1 MSKKSL
7 NVENMFQKINESF
20 DKANKRGGGIYK
32 DILRFEMDKDYVVR
46 LLPYRED
53 PENTVYSYTYRGWT
67 SKSTGKY
74 VEVLDP
80 PYDEVNPIQAYSTTL
95 TNQLRALKL
104 DKEDPRM
111 KDARMIWSRKGWLI
125 NCYVI
130 SDPTNPD
137 NEGTVKILK
146 VGKQLW
152 DIIDT
157 YVHGERKDE
166 FGWRCFDPSAKG
178 CNLKIKAQDNGSG
191 KYSEYTKSY
200 FMSPSEIEG
209 VSDNDERI
217 EEFFDACFDL
227 KTVYPIKTESEI
239 QEILDTHFKGEV
251 AEQAPTSF
259 GDIDSILDS
268 EDEEE
273 DVDEEIEEEVAEE
286 EPEPVKTK
294 TTSKKTESKKKEVS
308 KDEDDIDDLIANL

>member
-1 MSKKSL
+1 MAKKSL

-20 DKANKRGGGIYK
+20 NKANKSGGGIYK
-32 DILRFEMDKDYVVR
+32 DILKFEMDKDYVVR
-46 LLPYRED
+46 LLPYFED
-53 PENTVYSYTYRGWT
+53 QENTVYAYTYRGWT

-80 PYDEVNPIQAYSTTL
+80 PSDEVNPIQAYSTTL
-95 TNQLRALKL
+95 TNQLRPLKL

-111 KDARMIWSRKGWLI
+111 KDARNLWNKKGWLI

-157 YVHGERKDE
+157 HVHGERKDE
-166 FGWRCFDPSAKG
+166 FGWKCFDPSAKG
-178 CNLKIKAQDNGSG
+178 CSLKIKALDNGSG

-217 EEFFDACFDL
+217 EEIFDACFDL
-227 KTVYPIKTESEI
+227 KTIFPIKTESEI

-268 EDEEE
+268 EDNEEE
-273 DVDEEIEEEVAEE
+273 VEEEIEEEVEE
-286 EPEPVKTK
+286 EKPEPVKTK
-294 TTSKKTESKKKEVS
+294 TTKKSEPKKKEVS